1 VSDPRLDALCINTVR
16 TLSMDAVQAAESG
29 HPGTP
34 MALAPLAYVLYTKHV
49 KHDPA
54 NPQWP
59 DRDRVILSCGHASML
74 LYSVLH
80 LAGYD
85 LPLNDLKAFRQW
97 GSKTPGHPEFGH
109 TAGVEMTTGPLGQ
122 GIATAVGFAMAERHL
137 AETFNTAEHRI
148 VDHATWVI
156 ASDGDLMEG
165 ISHEAA
171 SLAGHLGLGKLNV
184 FFDDNSITIDG
195 RTDISCSDNV
205 AQRFAAYGWHVLTV
219 TDGNDLEAIDAAAT
233 AARAE
238 TARPS
243 LIILKTIIG
252 FGSPNRA
259 DSSKAHGEPL
269 GTDEVRLS
277 KEALGWPSTEPF
289 FVPDAARDEWRKC
302 LSRGAA
308 VSDGWRKAL
317 VAYTKAHPEQAKEF
331 GRRMQGSLPTGW
343 DKALPVFT
351 PETGNVASRAASG
364 VVVNA
369 LAPVVPELIGG
380 SADLAGSN
388 NTTIKGSGALSASDF
403 RGRNVHYGI
412 REHAMGAAMNGMAL
426 HGGVIPF
433 AGTFLVFADYMR
445 PAIRLAALMGQHVIY
460 VFTHDS
466 IGLGEDGPTHQPIEH
481 LSALRCIP
489 NLLVIRP
496 GDSHEVAEAWRTAVA
511 HRTGPVALVLTRQKL
526 PLIDRAQYAAAS
538 GAQRGAYVL
547 ADVDAPQLVLMASGS
562 ELSVVLGAQATLAGR
577 GIRARVVSVP
587 SMELF
592 AQQDAAYRAN
602 VLPAGIPRL
611 AVEAAHPQSW
621 YRWVGDSGDIVG
633 LDHFGASAPAPR
645 LFTEFGFTPEHVAE
659 RATAL
664 LS

>member
-1 VSDPRLDALCINTVR
+1 MSDPQLDALCINTVR

-34 MALAPLAYVLYTKHV
+34 MALAPLAYVLYTRHV
-49 KHDPA
+49 RHDPA
-54 NPQWP
+54 HPQWP

-85 LPLNDLKAFRQW
+85 LPLDEITQFRQW
-97 GSKTPGHPEFGH
+97 GSRTPGHPEFGH

-122 GIATAVGFAMAERHL
+122 GFATAVGFAMAERHL
-137 AETFNTAEHRI
+137 AETFNTTDHRI

-165 ISHEAA
+165 VSHEAA

-195 RTDISCSDNV
+195 RTDISCSDDV

-219 TDGNDLEAIDAAAT
+219 QDGNDLAAIDAAAT

-238 TARPS
+238 TARPT

-269 GTDEVRLS
+269 GADEVRLT
-277 KEALGWPSTEPF
+277 KAALGWPSSDPF
-289 FVPDAARDEWRKC
+289 HVPDAARDEWRKC
-302 LSRGAA
+302 TVRGAA
-308 VSDGWRKAL
+308 VSDAWRKAL
-317 VAYTKAHPEQAKEF
+317 IAYAKAHPEQAKEF
-331 GRRMQGSLPTGW
+331 GRRMQGTLPAGW
-343 DKALPVFT
+343 EQALPVFT
-351 PETGNVASRAASG
+351 AENGSIASRAASG

-369 LAPVVPELIGG
+369 LAAVVPELIGG

-388 NTTIKGSGALSASDF
+388 NTTIKGSGALQASDF

-426 HGGVIPF
+426 HGGLIPF

-445 PAIRLAALMGQHVIY
+445 PALRLAALMGQHVIH

-496 GDSHEVAEAWRTAVA
+496 GDAQEVAEAWRTAVA
-511 HRTGPVALVLTRQKL
+511 HRSGPVALILTRQKL
-526 PLIDRAQYAAAS
+526 PLIDRTRYAAAS

-547 ADVDAPQLVLMASGS
+547 ADVDAPQVVLLATGS
-562 ELSVVLGAQATLAGR
+562 EVAVALGAQTTLAAR
-577 GIRARVVSVP
+577 GIAARVVSVP

-592 AQQDAAYRAN
+592 AQQDAAYRAS
-602 VLPAGIPRL
+602 VLPAGIPRV

-621 YRWVGDSGDIVG
+621 YRWVGESGAVIG

-645 LFTEFGFTPEHVAE
+645 LFAEFGFTPEHVAD
-659 RATAL
+659 RAAAL
-664 LS
+664 LG